1 MTYNLLMGV
10 LNPTN
15 SLTTQIKRD
24 RQTDRQTDREEN
36 HKTSSLHAQSA
47 PYSTAQICSN
57 ARSRFAREKEKFW
70 PYCLAD
76 AIGDSY
82 MEAKSGYLVKV
93 SKVLIAKPQCI
104 PFTEQPMTYSA
115 LLHEI
120 QNILSMTAFT
130 LLVGDRKG
138 IRPVKK
144 LDVGLLVVMI

>member
-1 MTYNLLMGV
+1 MVVQHLKIHKNKKLVHRYKYTQIKLVSEMTYNLLMGM

-15 SLTTQIKRD
+15 SLTTQIKRE

-93 SKVLIAKPQCI
+93 QGVNC
-104 PFTEQPMTYSA
+104 
-115 LLHEI
+115 
-120 QNILSMTAFT
+120 
-130 LLVGDRKG
+130 
-138 IRPVKK
+138 
-144 LDVGLLVVMI
+144 